1 MTVSVFLSDL
11 SSGFLNRLKMI
22 PVDVETFS
30 TVDNPLPICSL
41 CSVTSVYVA
50 GWEEERSGPTGKSFR
65 FVRACVRAVIV
76 KWK

>member
-1 MTVSVFLSDL
+1 MENLRGLDES
-11 SSGFLNRLKMI
+11 I
-22 PVDVETFS
+22 FS
-30 TVDNPLPICSL
+30 LFRGPHPIL
-41 CSVTSVYVA
+41 EQQIA

>member
-1 MTVSVFLSDL
+1 MYTC
-11 SSGFLNRLKMI
+11 I
-22 PVDVETFS
+22 HT
-30 TVDNPLPICSL
+30 C
-41 CSVTSVYVA
+41 VYNTHIYIYMYIYIYIYIA

>member
-1 MTVSVFLSDL
+1 MTVICPCPKITYWPPGAVYREFLIQT
-11 SSGFLNRLKMI
+11 SGLNI
-22 PVDVETFS
+22 
-30 TVDNPLPICSL
+30 
-41 CSVTSVYVA
+41 A

>member
-1 MTVSVFLSDL
+1 MKKGIRKRPYVLLSDILRPYILL
-11 SSGFLNRLKMI
+11 SDI
-22 PVDVETFS
+22 
-30 TVDNPLPICSL
+30 
-41 CSVTSVYVA
+41 A

>member
-1 MTVSVFLSDL
+1 VGMTFAKKCKESIFEQKCNTNKVF
-11 SSGFLNRLKMI
+11 RI
-22 PVDVETFS
+22 
-30 TVDNPLPICSL
+30 
-41 CSVTSVYVA
+41 A